1 MGGIVKSIGKTI
13 KKIGKGISKF
23 IKKIGPA
30 LILAAAVWAGV
41 SVFGAFSQG
50 TLAGGGIFK
59 SIFSTQNFGAG
70 LTAIG
75 KGIGNALMPGTP
87 FGSIMQQGAQAVVQ
101 DGAGLPDMSQTGAVS
116 SENAVDVNKW
126 VQTNNDKDMSTS
138 QALMYMTKMNLLATG
153 FQTLAGLLDD
163 SDEKAAALKYA
174 YGGAVTEGAKKW
186 VKDHPTYMDMY
197 DRGQDTTGYS
207 ADWFQ
212 EQTIG
217 EPTLGRQSTKQFT
230 TRSPSA
236 IQTQSPSA
244 FQSKGTGLITQGT
257 QKRFA

>member
-1 MGGIVKSIGKTI
+1 
-13 KKIGKGISKF
+13 
-23 IKKIGPA
+23 
-30 LILAAAVWAGV
+30 LAAAIWAGV
-41 SVFGAFSQG
+41 SVFGAFSSG
-50 TLAGGGIFK
+50 TLASGGIFK

-70 LTAIG
+70 LSAIG
-75 KGIGNALMPGTP
+75 RGIGNAIMPGSP
-87 FGSIMQQGAQAVVQ
+87 FGSMMQQGVQAAVQ
-101 DGAGLPDMSQTGAVS
+101 DGAGMPDMSQTSGDIV
-116 SENAVDVNKW
+116 KQT
-126 VQTNNDKDMSTS
+126 VQKFGDKDMSTS

-186 VKDHPTYMDMY
+186 VKEHPNYKDLWGKGK
-197 DRGQDTTGYS
+197 DISPLTGYS

-212 EQTIG
+212 EQTVG

-230 TRSPSA
+230 TKSPSGV
-236 IQTQSPSA
+236 QSQSPSA

-257 QKRFA
+257 QKRYA

>member
-50 TLAGGGIFK
+50 TLASGGIFK

-87 FGSIMQQGAQAVVQ
+87 FGSVMQQGAQAVVQ
-101 DGAGLPDMSQTGAVS
+101 DGAGMPDMSQTSGDMV
-116 SENAVDVNKW
+116 KQI
-126 VQTNNDKDMSTS
+126 VQKANDKDMSTS

-217 EPTLGRQSTKQFT
+217 EPTLGHQSTKQFT
-230 TRSPSA
+230 TRSPST
-236 IQTQSPSA
+236 IQSQSPSA

-257 QKRFA
+257 QKRYA

>member
-1 MGGIVKSIGKTI
+1 MGGIVKSIGKTV

-23 IKKIGPA
+23 MKKIGPA

-50 TLAGGGIFK
+50 TLASGGIFK

-87 FGSIMQQGAQAVVQ
+87 FGSVMQKGAQQ
-101 DGAGLPDMSQTGAVS
+101 MLPEGAGFPDPSQKM
-116 SENAVDVNKW
+116 VDVKQY
-126 VQTNNDKDMSTS
+126 VQKFGDKDMSTS

-163 SDEKAAALKYA
+163 SEEKAAALKYA

-186 VKDHPTYMDMY
+186 VKDNPTYKDMF
-197 DRGQDTTGYS
+197 DRGQDTLGGYTS
-207 ADWFQ
+207 DWFQ
-212 EQTIG
+212 EQTVG
-217 EPTLGRQSTKQFT
+217 EPTLGRQSTKQFAT
-230 TRSPSA
+230 KSPSA
-236 IQTQSPSA
+236 IQSPSPGA
-244 FQSKGTGLITQGT
+244 FKSKGTGLITQGT
-257 QKRFA
+257 QKRYA

>member
-1 MGGIVKSIGKTI
+1 
-13 KKIGKGISKF
+13 
-23 IKKIGPA
+23 
-30 LILAAAVWAGV
+30 
-41 SVFGAFSQG
+41 
-50 TLAGGGIFK
+50 
-59 SIFSTQNFGAG
+59 
-70 LTAIG
+70 
-75 KGIGNALMPGTP
+75 
-87 FGSIMQQGAQAVVQ
+87 
-101 DGAGLPDMSQTGAVS
+101 
-116 SENAVDVNKW
+116 
-126 VQTNNDKDMSTS
+126 MSTS

-197 DRGQDTTGYS
+197 DRGQDTTGYT

-230 TRSPSA
+230 TKSPSA
-236 IQTQSPSA
+236 IQSPSPGA
-244 FQSKGTGLITQGT
+244 FKSKGTGLITQGT
-257 QKRFA
+257 QKRYA

>member
-1 MGGIVKSIGKTI
+1 MGGIVKSIGKTV

-50 TLAGGGIFK
+50 TLASGGIFK

-75 KGIGNALMPGTP
+75 KGIGNTLMPGTP
-87 FGSIMQQGAQAVVQ
+87 FGSVMQQGAQAVVQ
-101 DGAGLPDMSQTGAVS
+101 DGAGLPDMSQTSGDMV
-116 SENAVDVNKW
+116 KQI
-126 VQTNNDKDMSTS
+126 VQKANDKDMSTS

-163 SDEKAAALKYA
+163 SEEKAAALKYA

-186 VKDHPTYMDMY
+186 VKDNPTYKDMF
-197 DRGQDTTGYS
+197 DRGQDTLGGYTS
-207 ADWFQ
+207 DWFQ
-212 EQTIG
+212 EQTVG

-230 TRSPSA
+230 TKSPSA
-236 IQTQSPSA
+236 IQSPSPGA
-244 FQSKGTGLITQGT
+244 FKSKGTGLITQGT
-257 QKRFA
+257 QKRYA

>member
-50 TLAGGGIFK
+50 TLASGGIFK

-101 DGAGLPDMSQTGAVS
+101 DGRHEIS
-116 SENAVDVNKW
+116 
-126 VQTNNDKDMSTS
+126 
-138 QALMYMTKMNLLATG
+138 
-153 FQTLAGLLDD
+153 
-163 SDEKAAALKYA
+163 
-174 YGGAVTEGAKKW
+174 
-186 VKDHPTYMDMY
+186 
-197 DRGQDTTGYS
+197 R
-207 ADWFQ
+207 
-212 EQTIG
+212 
-217 EPTLGRQSTKQFT
+217 
-230 TRSPSA
+230 
-236 IQTQSPSA
+236 
-244 FQSKGTGLITQGT
+244 LITPGNGGSAVLFLRLRRGWPRRGKT
-257 QKRFA
+257 AWSR

>member
-1 MGGIVKSIGKTI
+1 MGGIVKSIGKTV

-50 TLAGGGIFK
+50 TLASGGIFK

-87 FGSIMQQGAQAVVQ
+87 FGSVMQQGAQAVVQ
-101 DGAGLPDMSQTGAVS
+101 DGAGMPDMSQTGNLVTQT
-116 SENAVDVNKW
+116 
-126 VQTNNDKDMSTS
+126 VQKFGDKDMSTS

-236 IQTQSPSA
+236 IQSQSPSA

>member
-101 DGAGLPDMSQTGAVS
+101 DGAGLPDMSQTASNMPRTLIEKAG
-116 SENAVDVNKW
+116 
-126 VQTNNDKDMSTS
+126 DKDMSTS

-197 DRGQDTTGYS
+197 DRGQDTTGYT

-217 EPTLGRQSTKQFT
+217 EPTLGRQSAKQFT
-230 TRSPSA
+230 TKSPSA
-236 IQTQSPSA
+236 IQTKSPSA

>member
-30 LILAAAVWAGV
+30 LILAAAIWAGV

-50 TLAGGGIFK
+50 TLASGGIFK

-101 DGAGLPDMSQTGAVS
+101 DGAGMPDMSQTGNLVTQT
-116 SENAVDVNKW
+116 
-126 VQTNNDKDMSTS
+126 VQKFGDKDMTTS

-197 DRGQDTTGYS
+197 DRGQDKTGYT

-236 IQTQSPSA
+236 IQSQSPSA

>member
-75 KGIGNALMPGTP
+75 KGIGNSLMPGTP
-87 FGSIMQQGAQAVVQ
+87 FGSVMQQGAQQ
-101 DGAGLPDMSQTGAVS
+101 MLPEGAGFPDPSQKM
-116 SENAVDVNKW
+116 VNMQRTMAEKAG
-126 VQTNNDKDMSTS
+126 DKDMSTS

-230 TRSPSA
+230 TKSPSTV
-236 IQTQSPSA
+236 QTKSPSA

-257 QKRFA
+257 QKRYA

>member
-41 SVFGAFSQG
+41 AVFGAFSSG
-50 TLAGGGIFK
+50 TLASTGVFK

-75 KGIGNALMPGTP
+75 KGIGNALMPGSP
-87 FGSIMQQGAQAVVQ
+87 FGSVMQQGVQGAVQ
-101 DGAGLPDMSQTGAVS
+101 DGAGVPDMSQTAANMPRIMAEKAG
-116 SENAVDVNKW
+116 
-126 VQTNNDKDMSTS
+126 DKNMSTS

-197 DRGQDTTGYS
+197 DRGQDTTGYT

-236 IQTQSPSA
+236 IQSQSPSA

>member
-41 SVFGAFSQG
+41 AVFGAFSSG
-50 TLAGGGIFK
+50 TLASTGVFK

-87 FGSIMQQGAQAVVQ
+87 FGSVMQQGAQQ
-101 DGAGLPDMSQTGAVS
+101 MLPEGAGFPDPSQKM
-116 SENAVDVNKW
+116 VNMQRTMAEKAG
-126 VQTNNDKDMSTS
+126 DKDMSTS

-197 DRGQDTTGYS
+197 DRGQDKTGYT

-236 IQTQSPSA
+236 IQSQSPSA

>member
-1 MGGIVKSIGKTI
+1 MGGIVKSIGKTV

-50 TLAGGGIFK
+50 TLASGGIFK

-75 KGIGNALMPGTP
+75 KGIGNTLMPGTP
-87 FGSIMQQGAQAVVQ
+87 FGSVMQQGAQQ
-101 DGAGLPDMSQTGAVS
+101 MLPEGAGFPDPSQKM
-116 SENAVDVNKW
+116 VDVKQY
-126 VQTNNDKDMSTS
+126 VQKANDKDMSTS

-186 VKDHPTYMDMY
+186 VKDNPTYEDMF
-197 DRGQDTTGYS
+197 DRGQDTLGGYTS
-207 ADWFQ
+207 DWFQ
-212 EQTIG
+212 EQTVG
-217 EPTLGRQSTKQFT
+217 QPTLGRQSTKQFAT
-230 TRSPSA
+230 KSPSA
-236 IQTQSPSA
+236 IQSPSPGA
-244 FQSKGTGLITQGT
+244 FKSKGTGLITQGT
-257 QKRFA
+257 QKRYA

>member
-1 MGGIVKSIGKTI
+1 MGGIVKSIGKTV

-41 SVFGAFSQG
+41 AVFGAFSSG
-50 TLAGGGIFK
+50 TLASTGVFK

-87 FGSIMQQGAQAVVQ
+87 FGSVMQQGAQAVVQ
-101 DGAGLPDMSQTGAVS
+101 DGAGMPDMSQTGNLVTQT
-116 SENAVDVNKW
+116 
-126 VQTNNDKDMSTS
+126 VQKFGDKDMSTS

-197 DRGQDTTGYS
+197 DRGQDKTGYT

>member
-1 MGGIVKSIGKTI
+1 MGSIVKSIGKTI
-13 KKIGKGISKF
+13 KKIGKGISKL

-30 LILAAAVWAGV
+30 LILAAAIWAGV
-41 SVFGAFSQG
+41 AVFGAFSSG
-50 TLAGGGIFK
+50 TLASGGIFK

-75 KGIGNALMPGTP
+75 KGLGNALMPGTP
-87 FGSIMQQGAQAVVQ
+87 FGSVMQQGVQ
-101 DGAGLPDMSQTGAVS
+101 QTLHEGAGFPDPSQQRL
-116 SENAVDVNKW
+116 VNME
-126 VQTNNDKDMSTS
+126 QTLIEKAGDKDMSTS

-174 YGGAVTEGAKKW
+174 YGGAVTDDAKKW
-186 VKDHPTYMDMY
+186 VKEHPSYKDMY
-197 DRGQDTTGYS
+197 DRGQDTLGGYS
-207 ADWFQ
+207 ADWYQ
-212 EQTIG
+212 QQTIG

-230 TRSPSA
+230 TKSPGT
-236 IQTQSPSA
+236 IQSQSPSA

>member
-1 MGGIVKSIGKTI
+1 MGGIVKSIGKTV

-23 IKKIGPA
+23 LKKIGPA
-30 LILAAAVWAGV
+30 LILAAAIWAGV

-87 FGSIMQQGAQAVVQ
+87 FGSVMQQGVQAAVQ
-101 DGAGLPDMSQTGAVS
+101 DGGGLPDMSQTAANMPRTLIEKAG
-116 SENAVDVNKW
+116 
-126 VQTNNDKDMSTS
+126 DKDMSTS

-163 SDEKAAALKYA
+163 SDEKEAALKYA
-174 YGGAVTEGAKKW
+174 YGGAVSEGAKKW
-186 VKDHPTYMDMY
+186 VKEHPTYMDMY
-197 DRGQDTTGYS
+197 DRGQDKTGYS

-212 EQTIG
+212 EQVVG

-230 TRSPSA
+230 TKSPSA
-236 IQTQSPSA
+236 IQSQSPGA
-244 FQSKGTGLITQGT
+244 YKSKGTGLITQGT